1 MNVAIG
7 CDHRGFSLKQKVM
20 AYLHDLS
27 HDCQDYGCY
36 NTDSVDYP
44 DIAKKVSEGV
54 SSCSSEKGILICG
67 TGLGMSIAA
76 NKLKGIRA
84 ALCYDALAASKAR
97 KHNDANILCLK
108 GEDIETGTTLDIV
121 RIFLSTNFEG
131 GRHIQRI
138 NKITTL
144 ETS

>member
-7 CDHRGFSLKQKVM
+7 CDHCGLFLNQKVM
-20 AYLHDLS
+20 DYLHDS
-27 HDCQDYGCY
+27 GYVCHDYGCY

-44 DIAKKVSEGV
+44 DIAKEVSESV
-54 SSCSSEKGILICG
+54 SSGSSEKGILVCG
-67 TGLGMSIAA
+67 TGIGMSIAA

-84 ALCYDALAASKAR
+84 ALCYDALAASRAR

-108 GEDIETGTTLDIV
+108 GEDIETSTTLDIV
-121 RIFLSTNFEG
+121 RTFLSSNFEG
-131 GRHIQRI
+131 GRHIRRI

-144 ETS
+144 ETN

>member
-7 CDHRGFSLKQKVM
+7 CDHCGLFLKQKVM
-20 AYLHDLS
+20 DFLHDS
-27 HDCQDYGCY
+27 GYVCHDYGCY

-44 DIAKKVSEGV
+44 DIAKEVSESV
-54 SSCSSEKGILICG
+54 SSGSSEKGILVCG
-67 TGLGMSIAA
+67 TGIGMSIAA

-84 ALCYDALAASKAR
+84 ALCYDALAASRAR

-108 GEDIETGTTLDIV
+108 GEDIETSTTLDIV
-121 RIFLSTNFEG
+121 RTFLSSNFEG
-131 GRHIQRI
+131 GRHIRRI

-144 ETS
+144 ETN

>member
-7 CDHRGFSLKQKVM
+7 CDHRGLFLKQKVM
-20 AYLHDLS
+20 EFLHDS
-27 HDCQDYGCY
+27 GYSCHDYGCY

-44 DIAKKVSEGV
+44 DIAEEVSASV
-54 SSCSSEKGILICG
+54 SSGSSEKGILICG
-67 TGLGMSIAA
+67 TGIGMSIAA

-84 ALCYDALAASKAR
+84 ALCYDAVAASRAR

-108 GEDIETGTTLDIV
+108 GEDIEISTALDIV
-121 RIFLSTNFEG
+121 RTFLSSSFEG
-131 GRHIQRI
+131 DRHIQRI

-144 ETS
+144 ECN

>member
-7 CDHRGFSLKQKVM
+7 CDHRGLFLKQKVM
-20 AYLHDLS
+20 DFLHDS
-27 HDCQDYGCY
+27 GYVCHDCGCY

-44 DIAKKVSEGV
+44 DIAKDVSESV
-54 SSCSSEKGILICG
+54 SSGSSEKGILICG
-67 TGLGMSIAA
+67 TGIGMSIAA

-84 ALCYDALAASKAR
+84 ALWYDALAASRAR
-97 KHNDANILCLK
+97 NHNILCLK
-108 GEDIETGTTLDIV
+108 GENIEISTASDIV
-121 RIFLSTNFEG
+121 RTFLSSSFEG

-144 ETS
+144 ESS